1 MTESTTPSEGFPE
14 ANHATRH
21 ANMLGR
27 ALKRFRDN
35 LNLSD
40 PQALAEKCS
49 LLGKELESLAE
60 TLNHRNE
67 LNALAANVR
76 RTREEMGMTHDD
88 LAELSGVDQETISL
102 IETGRITPDCV
113 DVANIAEAL
122 NTTTKDLLLQL
133 PTTRTRNRDQ
143 WQMN

>member
-60 TLNHRNE
+60 TLSHRSD
-67 LNALAANVR
+67 LNTLAENVR
-76 RTREEMGMTHDD
+76 RAREEMGMTPDD
-88 LAELSGVDQETISL
+88 LAELSGVDQATISL
-102 IETGRITPDCV
+102 IEGGRITPDCV

-122 NTTTKDLLLQL
+122 NTTTKVLLMR
-133 PTTRTRNRDQ
+133 TTTTQSRNRDQ

>member
-1 MTESTTPSEGFPE
+1 MTESTTSHDDFP
-14 ANHATRH
+14 AADNATRH
-21 ANMLGR
+21 ANMLRR
-27 ALKRFRDN
+27 AISRFRDN

>member
-1 MTESTTPSEGFPE
+1 MSESVIPNEGFP
-14 ANHATRH
+14 AADNATRH
-21 ANMLGR
+21 ANMLRR

-40 PQALAEKCS
+40 PEALAEKCS
-49 LLGKELESLAE
+49 LLSKELESFAE

-102 IETGRITPDCV
+102 IETGRIIPDCV

-122 NTTTKDLLLQL
+122 NTTTKDLLLRVRKTQN
-133 PTTRTRNRDQ
+133 PNRDR

>member
-1 MTESTTPSEGFPE
+1 MTESMTPNEGFP
-14 ANHATRH
+14 AADATRH

-40 PQALAEKCS
+40 PEALAEKCS

-102 IETGRITPDCV
+102 IETGRVTPDCV

-122 NTTTKDLLLQL
+122 NTTTKDLLSQL
-133 PTTRTRNRDQ
+133 RKTQNRNRDQ